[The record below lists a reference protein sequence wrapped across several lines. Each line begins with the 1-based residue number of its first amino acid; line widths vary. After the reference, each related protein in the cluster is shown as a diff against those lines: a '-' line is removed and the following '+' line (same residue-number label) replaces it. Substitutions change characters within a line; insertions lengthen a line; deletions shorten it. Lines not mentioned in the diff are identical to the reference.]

1 MSSKRSRSEGSQREP
16 ISKKSTPN
24 AVEHEPQSVS
34 YIMSKEDDEFLRI
47 LNNNG
52 GNIKLGKY
60 IQSGGFASV
69 FSIKEYDHLVCRIT
83 HTSLTDVEVRN
94 ESIGL
99 GIQKVLASYSDNIVK
114 IDEYG
119 LYQVSNPEVANK
131 YCKQI
136 PRQDWCFLDENADQ
150 EKQQKEKNKIDA
162 REKHFSEKYNE
173 GIYAVMERIQS
184 DLFDYSLYKLSEL
197 HIEDTI
203 EIIYAIFVQLMRVV
217 SDIHYYGYVHRDIKL
232 LNIGIV
238 LEEGKKIK
246 IKLFDFGFAVN
257 TTELTELTK
266 VRRAGTPG
274 YYDNLL
280 YKYDDSGSRKKLITP
295 SRRDLEFSDVYA
307 CGISMFF
314 MIAII
319 LNEYKAFNYCIHK
332 DYNCKDT
339 NIIKFKH
346 MVRERIGN
354 EKKQKKLIGMLTI
367 IQNCITDIDKDK
379 KVTTARRYRAAEI
392 LEQLERLQFTSGG
405 KMKSK
410 KMKSKKM
417 KSKKTKTNNKKTNKK
432 KTKRI

>member
-1 MSSKRSRSEGSQREP
+1 MMNSIDSKELTEEEKREEEP
-16 ISKKSTPN
+16 PPPPPPP
-24 AVEHEPQSVS
+24 VVEPQSVS
-34 YIMSKEDDEFLRI
+34 YIISKEGDKFLGI
-47 LNNNG
+47 LNKNS
-52 GNIKLGKY
+52 GNIELGEY

-69 FSIKEYDHLVCRIT
+69 FSIRNNQNLVCRIT
-83 HTSLTDVEVRN
+83 HTSLTDVEVRT

-173 GIYAVMERIQS
+173 GIYAVMEKIES
-184 DLFDYSLYKLSEL
+184 DLFDYSLDKLRKL

-203 EIIYAIFVQLMRVV
+203 EIIYAVFVQLMRVV
-217 SDIHYYGYVHRDIKL
+217 SDIHYYGYVHRDIKPE
-232 LNIGIV
+232 NIGIV
-238 LEEGKKIK
+238 FEEGKIK

-257 TTELTELTK
+257 TTELTK
-266 VRRAGTPG
+266 VRRVGTPG

-280 YKYDDSGSRKKLITP
+280 YKYDDLRKKLITP

-346 MVRERIGN
+346 MVREKIVDK
-354 EKKQKKLIGMLTI
+354 KKQKKLIGMLTI
-367 IQNCITDIDKDK
+367 IQNCITDIDKVN
-379 KVTTARRYRAAEI
+379 KVTTAGRYRAAEI
-392 LEQLERLQFTSGG
+392 LEQLQRLQFTSGG
-405 KMKSK
+405 KKKSK
-410 KMKSKKM
+410 KMKSKK
-417 KSKKTKTNNKKTNKK
+417 KKTKKTKTNKKKTNKK

>member
-1 MSSKRSRSEGSQREP
+1 MMKSIDSKELTEEEKREEEP
-16 ISKKSTPN
+16 PPPP
-24 AVEHEPQSVS
+24 VVEPQSVS

-52 GNIKLGKY
+52 GNIKLGEY

-83 HTSLTDVEVRN
+83 NISLTDVEVRT

-114 IDEYG
+114 VYEYG
-119 LYQVSNPEVANK
+119 LYQVYNPEVANK
-131 YCKQI
+131 YCIERQ
-136 PRQDWCFLDENADQ
+136 RQDWCFLDENADQ

-184 DLFDYSLYKLSEL
+184 DLFDYYGSPGREL
-197 HIEDTI
+197 NIKE
-203 EIIYAIFVQLMRVV
+203 EIDNIYSIFVQLMRVV
-217 SDIHYYGYVHRDIKL
+217 SDIHYYGYVHRDIKRE
-232 LNIGIV
+232 NIGFV
-238 LEEGKKIK
+238 FDEKGKIK

-257 TTELTELTK
+257 TRELTG
-266 VRRAGTPG
+266 VSRAGTPG

-280 YKYDDSGSRKKLITP
+280 YKYDNLLKKKITP
-295 SRRDLEFSDVYA
+295 TRRDLEFSDVYA

-367 IQNCITDIDKDK
+367 IQNCITDIDKEK

-392 LEQLERLQFTSGG
+392 LEQLENLESTSGG
-405 KMKSK
+405 KKKSK
-410 KMKSKKM
+410 KTKTKKTNKKKNK

-432 KTKRI
+432 KRLV